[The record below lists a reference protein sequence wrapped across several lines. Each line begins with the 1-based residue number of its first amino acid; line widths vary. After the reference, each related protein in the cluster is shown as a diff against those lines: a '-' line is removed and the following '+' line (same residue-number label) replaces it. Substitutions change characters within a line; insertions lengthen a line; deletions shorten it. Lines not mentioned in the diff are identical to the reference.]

1 MDHVCCGFDFV
12 SHSSKDCEK
21 KSGSHLAD
29 DAYIFMNFNGSVVKQ
44 NGKDPLSF
52 HNKIRKKNKTNHHQ
66 QRVFWTKVNYKHLLK
81 S

>member
-21 KSGSHLAD
+21 KSGSYLAD
-29 DAYIFMNFNGSVVKQ
+29 NGSVVKQ

-52 HNKIRKKNKTNHHQ
+52 HNKIRKKIKQTTTNKESFGQ
-66 QRVFWTKVNYKHLLK
+66 K
-81 S
+81 

>member
-52 HNKIRKKNKTNHHQ
+52 HNKIRKKIKQTTTNKESFGQKWITSI
-66 QRVFWTKVNYKHLLK
+66 F
-81 S
+81 